1 LGQVWSLGSDFR
13 TTQSVVEIHPSARRH
28 GVDDEDIRHAID
40 HSLATED
47 AGEDPDRWLVIGPDR
62 AGNLLEV
69 VVLFTIEGAQGGDPR
84 NEDARQVQEADR
96 AVSKDRVY
104 GHTRSGEPITNKD
117 IETLAAEAEA
127 GYDVDAL
134 LARRGKRGRP
144 ALGSAPASVE
154 SVRLDPELRDQL
166 LERAKAEGTTTS
178 EVIREALRRF
188 LKAA

>member
-1 LGQVWSLGSDFR
+1 M
-13 TTQSVVEIHPSARRH
+13 
-28 GVDDEDIRHAID
+28 
-40 HSLATED
+40 
-47 AGEDPDRWLVIGPDR
+47 
-62 AGNLLEV
+62 
-69 VVLFTIEGAQGGDPR
+69 
-84 NEDARQVQEADR
+84 
-96 AVSKDRVY
+96 SKDHVY
-104 GHTRSGEPITNKD
+104 GHTRSGEPVTDKE

-127 GYDVDAL
+127 GYDVDTL

-178 EVIREALRRF
+178 EVIRTALRRF